1 MAQPDAKHTHTHTHP
16 DCALDS
22 LLHGSGCVLAEP
34 ELTVCRAIDHHNFGS
49 LVFPLL
55 KLFFSPHPYGGNRAL
70 LDTTPTE
77 ADDVA
82 RHTGIQLYRDHM
94 FFKLDSV
101 SVTPQECHQL
111 LGQLQA
117 MVNRIVAESPHRV
130 DR

>member
-22 LLHGSGCVLAEP
+22 LLCSGCVLAEP
-34 ELTVCRAIDHHNFGS
+34 ELTVCRAIDCHNFGS

-55 KLFFSPHPYGGNRAL
+55 KLFFSPHPYGGNRSL

-101 SVTPQECHQL
+101 PVTPQECHQL

-117 MVNRIVAESPHRV
+117 MVNRIGAESPHPV